1 MKTTA
6 TLLVLLL
13 GAGSALAQDAAPRVD
28 YSRDQLMRLFVAP
41 DEDRDDRGVRFNY
54 GQVEFRAIGLDWQ
67 FSPIMLPLPG
77 TRFTTT
83 REWPDAFSLMRVPYA
98 TSRRAWQTRRAVNA
112 ELKRI
117 DRVTKPKAK
126 IKVTTKSS
134 G

>member
-6 TLLVLLL
+6 TLFLVLLL
-13 GAGSALAQDAAPRVD
+13 GAVSAHGQDATPRAD

-41 DEDRDDRGVRFNY
+41 SDEYTDDGGVRFNY
-54 GQVEFRAIGLDWQ
+54 GQVEFRAIGIDWQ
-67 FSPIMLPLPG
+67 FTPIMLPLAG
-77 TRFTTT
+77 TRFATT

-98 TSRRAWQTRRAVNA
+98 TSMRAWQTRREVNA

-126 IKVTTKSS
+126 IKVTTR
-134 G
+134 